1 MDKVL
6 DLLSQRKWQK
16 HCLRTNVAQPE
27 DIRIAGSVK
36 VAKIYSNVLN
46 KREKE
51 PELYD
56 AIKDVTPNGGATKH
70 RSR

>member
-6 DLLSQRKWQK
+6 DLLSKHKWRKL
-16 HCLRTNVAQPE
+16 CLRTNVAQPE
-27 DIRIAGSVK
+27 DIVMSGSIK
-36 VAKIYSNVLN
+36 AAKIYSNVLN

-56 AIKDVTPNGGATKH
+56 ATKAIAPEW
-70 RSR
+70 

>member
-16 HCLRTNVAQPE
+16 HCLRTNAAQPE
-27 DIRIAGSVK
+27 DIRIMGSVK

-46 KREKE
+46 KREKSLNCTTRSRRL
-51 PELYD
+51 PQS
-56 AIKDVTPNGGATKH
+56 GGATKH
-70 RSR
+70 RSC